1 MQYKKQQS
9 QTWKNQHS
17 KTKVMVS
24 GPIIPWQMEGEKV
37 EAVTDFILGVSKITM
52 MVTAATKLKD
62 TCFLEGKLDSI
73 VKSRDITMPTKV
85 HIEKAMVFLVV
96 MYGCESWAIKE
107 G

>member
-1 MQYKKQQS
+1 
-9 QTWKNQHS
+9 
-17 KTKVMVS
+17 MVS

-37 EAVTDFILGVSKITM
+37 EAVTDFILGVSEITM